1 MVGWRSMKAPM
12 RARHPHHHADGE
24 DDGRDH
30 DGQLIGLG
38 EADRR
43 EHRVEREHDVDDGDL
58 HHDDGEVRE
67 HARLALVFGAFERA
81 VDLGDAL
88 GEQEQAA

>member
-1 MVGWRSMKAPM
+1 MVGWRSMKALIEPDTHIITPM
-12 RARHPHHHADGE
+12 ARTMA
-24 DDGRDH
+24 RDH
-30 DGQLIGLG
+30 DGQLVGRG

-81 VDLGDAL
+81 VDFGDAL
-88 GEQEQAA
+88 GQQEQAA